1 MVQSSD
7 LDMAKI
13 PGWEK
18 IVIDNKE
25 RLHRELRFEDFS
37 AAFGFMTQ
45 VAMIA
50 ERLQHHPEWF
60 NVYNI
65 VIIDLY
71 RHETGD
77 ITEYNLNFAQEVN
90 RILDGR

>member
-1 MVQSSD
+1 
-7 LDMAKI
+7 L
-13 PGWEK
+13 GK

-50 ERLQHHPEWF
+50 NVFRHHLNGSMF
-60 NVYNI
+60 
-65 VIIDLY
+65 IISSLSILY

-77 ITEYNLNFAQEVN
+77 ITEYDLNFAQ
-90 RILDGR
+90 R